1 MLYTQLLEFV
11 AITGLTAISSYYSI
25 YSYHAIAAGPPH
37 IPPRIVEEYDA
48 LFASMDQ
55 YSSHKQMLAAFSK
68 AIQEQMVNLKDQVS
82 DVRHEFGGHIQ
93 EEPDSVCL
101 HLFILEEYL
110 EVAIAHMA
118 KMRDASEKIRRELI
132 QARIMGKP
140 KQEGWVL
147 SFLHVRKDA
156 SQ

>member
-1 MLYTQLLEFV
+1 
-11 AITGLTAISSYYSI
+11 
-25 YSYHAIAAGPPH
+25 
-37 IPPRIVEEYDA
+37 
-48 LFASMDQ
+48 
-55 YSSHKQMLAAFSK
+55 
-68 AIQEQMVNLKDQVS
+68 MVKLKDQVS

-93 EEPDSVCL
+93 KAPDRVYL

-118 KMRDASEKIRRELI
+118 KMRDATEKIRRELT

-140 KQEGWVL
+140 KQEGWVF